1 MKRILPLVLLLVL
14 VLPLLSA
21 CGTQTEPK
29 PLETVPPFQETV
41 LLDNEL
47 CAVTVTDVTVDEIWG
62 LLMKVHCENKTEATV
77 FFNMKNPRCQAWVL
91 NADWVQELGPGEN
104 VDSEFNVFAVEL
116 QRCGLSRVDEFR
128 FQLVMTDA
136 ESEDGSPLVN
146 EEVAFSPTGA
156 DLEKLEPLPL
166 RKSGKQDVELVNSG
180 SAVFTVC
187 GTESDSIWPYNL
199 ILYMYNKSEKDLSFT
214 WRDISV
220 NGVSTNPWFFRTVPA
235 GCQSCMLVYFNED
248 IMKENGV
255 EQIKKVEFTLVLQD
269 PETYETLEQYQCSYV
284 PKK

>member
-1 MKRILPLVLLLVL
+1 MKRILPLFLLLAL
-14 VLPLLSA
+14 LLPLLTA
-21 CGTQTEPK
+21 CGTEPETK

-41 LLDNEL
+41 LLENEL
-47 CAVTVTDVTVDEIWG
+47 CALTVTDVTVDEIWG
-62 LLMKVHCENKTEATV
+62 LLMKVHCENKTDAAV
-77 FFNMKNPRCQAWVL
+77 FFNMKNPRCQGWVL
-91 NADWVQELGPGEN
+91 NSDWVQEVGPRESL
-104 VDSEFNVFAVEL
+104 DSEFNVFAVEL
-116 QRCGLSRVDEFR
+116 QRCGLSRVDEIRFR
-128 FQLVMTDA
+128 LVMTPS
-136 ESEDGSPLVN
+136 ESEDGTPLMS

-156 DLEKLEPLPL
+156 DLGKLDPLPL
-166 RKSGKQDVELVNSG
+166 RKTGKKDVELVNSG

-187 GTESDSIWPYNL
+187 GTEANDNWPYNL
-199 ILYMYNKSEKDLSFT
+199 ILYMYNKTDRDLSFT

-235 GCQSCMLVYFNED
+235 GCQSSMLVYFNED

-255 EQIKKVEFTLVLQD
+255 EQIEKVEFTLVLQD